1 MHTSCLVAT
10 VGERLA
16 TLEATAREN
25 REDIARILELINGG
39 PSVQWEQSIRGRLH
53 SMRDTQQTAEAL
65 ESAAREIRRARTAQ
79 WSRLEKVGLFA
90 FSGVIA
96 VCAIISALATLL

>member
-1 MHTSCLVAT
+1 MTT

-39 PSVQWEQSIRGRLH
+39 PSIAWEQSIRGRLH
-53 SMRDTQQTAEAL
+53 AMKDQQATAEAL
-65 ESAAREIRRARTAQ
+65 AAAVREVRRERSAR
-79 WSRLEKVGLFA
+79 WSTWQKVGLFLFA
-90 FSGVIA
+90 AATASA
-96 VCAIISALATLL
+96 AIVNALATLF

>member
-79 WSRLEKVGLFA
+79 WSKWEKVGLFLFA
-90 FSGVIA
+90 TITTTCAVIG
-96 VCAIISALATLL
+96 ALAAVL